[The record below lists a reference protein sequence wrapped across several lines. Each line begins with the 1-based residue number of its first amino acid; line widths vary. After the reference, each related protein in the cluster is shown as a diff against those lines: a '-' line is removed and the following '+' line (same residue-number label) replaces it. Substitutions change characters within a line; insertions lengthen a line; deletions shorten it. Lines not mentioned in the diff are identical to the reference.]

1 MMTLRN
7 LVLAT
12 IGGLL
17 IGQSFCMTGITHIA
31 AVVFLLGC
39 SILFFANDSPLLCV
53 GSSAAIIPPASYA
66 LLVFIPELPGSVA
79 SVVAFFLHLIW
90 CDQLLKRSDP

>member
-1 MMTLRN
+1 MTLRN

-17 IGQSFCMTGITHIA
+17 VGQSFCMTGITHIA
-31 AVVFLLGC
+31 AVVFLIGC
-39 SILFFANDSPLLCV
+39 SILFFANGSRLFCV

-66 LLVFIPELPGSVA
+66 LLTFIPELPGSVA
-79 SVVAFFLHLIW
+79 PLIVFFLHLIW

>member
-17 IGQSFCMTGITHIA
+17 IGQSFCMAGIAHIA

-39 SILFFANDSPLLCV
+39 SILFFTSSEKLLCV

-66 LLVFIPELPGSVA
+66 LLTFTPELPSGVA
-79 SVVAFFLHLIW
+79 SLIAFFLHLIW